1 VDPGARR
8 LSFANGANA
17 EFDLLAYVPPHHA
30 PKVVREAGM
39 CAESGWVSVDR
50 LTLETNVSGV
60 YAIGDVTG
68 IMLTSIG
75 KPLPKAGVFAHNEA
89 EVVAHNIVRAIT
101 GKGEERRFSGEGE
114 CFVETGD
121 DRAAYGSG
129 NFYAEPAPA
138 IRLRE
143 PSTMLHLGKLL
154 YEKYWLY
161 GRF

>member
-1 VDPGARR
+1 
-8 LSFANGANA
+8 
-17 EFDLLAYVPPHHA
+17 
-30 PKVVREAGM
+30 M
-39 CAESGWVSVDR
+39 
-50 LTLETNVSGV
+50 
-60 YAIGDVTG
+60 
-68 IMLTSIG
+68 
-75 KPLPKAGVFAHNEA
+75 
-89 EVVAHNIVRAIT
+89 AHNIVRAIT

-154 YEKYWLY
+154 YEKYWLF